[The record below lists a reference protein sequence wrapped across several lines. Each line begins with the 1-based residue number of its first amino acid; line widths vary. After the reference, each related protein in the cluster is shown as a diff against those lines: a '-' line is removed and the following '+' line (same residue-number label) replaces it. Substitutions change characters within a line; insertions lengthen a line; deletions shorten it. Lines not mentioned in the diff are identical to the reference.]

1 MRIRR
6 RIGEKGQIIIPE
18 VIREYIGIKP
28 GDDVFMEVRE
38 GELVITPGVNSEEF
52 VNRFCS
58 VVKCKLVKRVDF
70 EKLIEQEVEE
80 RIALH

>member
-6 RIGEKGQIIIPE
+6 RMGEKGQIIIPE
-18 VIREYIGIKP
+18 IIREYIGIKP

-58 VVKCKLVKRVDF
+58 VVKRKLAKRIDF
-70 EKLIEQEVEE
+70 EKLIEKISLHNL
-80 RIALH
+80 IA

>member
-6 RIGEKGQIIIPE
+6 RMGEKGQIIIPE
-18 VIREYIGIKP
+18 IIREYIGIKP

-38 GELVITPGVNSEEF
+38 GELVITPGVNSEEL

-58 VVKCKLVKRVDF
+58 VVKRKLAKRIDF
-70 EKLIEQEVEE
+70 EKLIEKISLHNL
-80 RIALH
+80 IA